1 MFLPFASRLK
11 PWQITRSPPIF
22 FVLDY
27 TVCLFDNNLVRDHV
41 SRGRGGLFV
50 FNACYATVAC
60 RSVLV
65 INLHLMRY
73 KWASG
78 IISLVNSS
86 LVTNRSCLSN
96 LSLPLLF
103 FFLRKCEKLTPFN
116 LRSTRFLNSFL
127 ARLFPKLIVQ
137 LLHNFDTRSSWEWVL

>member
-1 MFLPFASRLK
+1 M
-11 PWQITRSPPIF
+11 
-22 FVLDY
+22 
-27 TVCLFDNNLVRDHV
+27 
-41 SRGRGGLFV
+41 
-50 FNACYATVAC
+50 FNAYYATVAC

-116 LRSTRFLNSFL
+116 LRSKLLSF
-127 ARLFPKLIVQ
+127 FKLVFGSTFSKTYRPIV
-137 LLHNFDTRSSWEWVL
+137 T